1 MYQTHTYENGF
12 RLIYEKSPLNTI
24 MTSINVICDIGSI
37 HEPEQF
43 RGAAH
48 FIEHMCFKGT
58 KDLPNTHTISQIFD
72 KTGAYINAYTDRR
85 YTCYYVVGTNANLGE
100 HVKTV
105 GDMLLNS
112 KFINAEYDKEHQV
125 VREEMSKDAD
135 DSETIVMENADKEL
149 YAGSPYEH
157 PTDLLKYHT
166 GSHQLKHA
174 DVLEIYN
181 QYYVPSR
188 MILSICSTNTFAEV
202 KRCVDASPF
211 AKSQKT
217 STVAIKPLI
226 LSVTP
231 QTGIK
236 FAIQKKTGISPT
248 FMCVGFRTCAMTD
261 LDRYAL
267 KILKTI
273 LSDSLNG
280 RLFFL
285 LREENGLTYTSYVEC
300 EYFEH
305 LGDFKIYAECVSNKV
320 FRNSGNTTV
329 LKTLGTF
336 PLIMKMIRDLIKTGI
351 TREEL
356 ALAKGQLEGKFLLKA
371 EECEVIAKHNGK
383 IALLGLP
390 DVRYSDMYE
399 KYLKPI
405 TKKMVDDCICKYFR
419 RDGMTVS
426 VVSNDEA
433 ALKQANYEKHITIN

>member
-12 RLIYEKSPLNTI
+12 RLIYEKAPLNTI
-24 MTSINVICDIGSI
+24 MTSINVMCDIGSI

-58 KDLPNTHTISQIFD
+58 KDLPNTHAISQIFD

-100 HVKTV
+100 HIKTV
-105 GDMLLNS
+105 SDMLLNS
-112 KFINAEYDKEHQV
+112 KFVKTEYEKEHQV

-135 DSETIVMENADKEL
+135 DSESIVMENADKEI

-157 PTDLLKYHT
+157 PVDLLKYHE
-166 GSHQLKHA
+166 GAHQLKHI

-188 MILSICSTNTFAEV
+188 MVLSICSTNSFAEV
-202 KRCVDASPF
+202 KRCVDASHF

-217 STVAIKPLI
+217 SSTIMPLI
-226 LSVTP
+226 LSVRP
-231 QTGIK
+231 QTGVQFVIK
-236 FAIQKKTGISPT
+236 KKTGISPT
-248 FMCVGFRTCAMTD
+248 FMCVGFRTCAATN
-261 LDRYAL
+261 LDKYAF
-267 KILKTI
+267 KVLKTI

-300 EYFEH
+300 EYSEH

-320 FRNSGNTTV
+320 FRNKN
-329 LKTLGTF
+329 KNPGTF
-336 PLIMKMIRDLIKTGI
+336 PLIMKMIRDLIKNGI
-351 TREEL
+351 TSEEL
-356 ALAKGQLEGKFLLKA
+356 ALAKGQLEGKYLLKA
-371 EECEVIAKHNGK
+371 EECEVISKHNGK
-383 IALLGLP
+383 IALRGLN
-390 DVRYSDMYE
+390 DVRYCDVYE

-405 TKKMVDDCICKYFR
+405 TKKMVDDCIRKYFR

-426 VVSNDEA
+426 VISNDDA
-433 ALKQANYEKHITIN
+433 ALKQANYEKHIVF

>member
-1 MYQTHTYENGF
+1 MYQSHTYENGF
-12 RLIYEKSPLNTI
+12 RLIYEKAPLNTI
-24 MTSINVICDIGSI
+24 MTSINVMCDIGSI

-58 KDLPNTHTISQIFD
+58 KDLPNTHAISKIFD

-112 KFINAEYDKEHQV
+112 KFVKAEYEKEHQV

-135 DSETIVMENADKEL
+135 DSENIVMENADKEI
-149 YAGSPYEH
+149 YAGSPYEN
-157 PTDLLKYHT
+157 PTDLLKYHE
-166 GSHQLKHA
+166 GAHQLKHA
-174 DVLEIYN
+174 DVVEIYN

-188 MILSICSTNTFAEV
+188 MILSICSTNSFQEV
-202 KRCVDASPF
+202 KLCVDASPF

-217 STVAIKPLI
+217 SSAIKPLI
-226 LSVTP
+226 LSVNP
-231 QTGIK
+231 QKDIQ
-236 FAIQKKTGISPT
+236 FAIHKKSGISPT
-248 FMCVGFRTCAMTD
+248 FMCVGFRTCAMTN
-261 LDRYAL
+261 LDRYVF
-267 KILKTI
+267 KVLKTI

-320 FRNSGNTTV
+320 FLNKS
-329 LKTLGTF
+329 KKLGTF
-336 PLIMKMIRDLIKTGI
+336 PLIMKMIRDLIKHGI

-356 ALAKGQLEGKFLLKA
+356 ALAKGQLEGKFRMKA

-383 IALLGLP
+383 IALFGLP
-390 DVRYSDMYE
+390 DARYSDMYE
-399 KYLKPI
+399 KYLNPI
-405 TKKMVDDCICKYFR
+405 TKKMVDDCIRKYFR

-426 VVSNDEA
+426 VISNDEA
-433 ALKQANYEKHITIN
+433 ALKQANYEKHIAI

>member
-12 RLIYEKSPLNTI
+12 RLIYEKAPLNTI

-58 KDLPNTHTISQIFD
+58 RDLPNTHAISQIFD

-105 GDMLLNS
+105 ADMLLNS
-112 KFINAEYDKEHQV
+112 KFIMTEYEKEHQV
-125 VREEMSKDAD
+125 IREEMSKDAD
-135 DSETIVMENADKEL
+135 DSETIAMENADKCI

-166 GSHQLKHA
+166 GAHQLKHA

-202 KRCVDASPF
+202 KRCVDASYF

-217 STVAIKPLI
+217 SPIGIRPLI
-226 LSVTP
+226 LSVKP
-231 QTGIK
+231 QTGIQ
-236 FAIQKKTGISPT
+236 FAIQRKSGIVPT
-248 FMCVGFRTCAMTD
+248 FMCIGFRTCAATN
-261 LDRYAL
+261 LDRYAF
-267 KILKTI
+267 KVLKTI

-285 LREENGLTYTSYVEC
+285 LREDNGLTYTSYVEC

-320 FRNSGNTTV
+320 FRNSTAQKNP
-329 LKTLGTF
+329 GTF
-336 PLIMKMIRDLIKTGI
+336 PLIMKMIRDLIKNGI
-351 TREEL
+351 TRQEL
-356 ALAKGQLEGKFLLKA
+356 ALAKGQLEGKFSLKA

-383 IALLGLP
+383 NALMGLP
-390 DVRYSDMYE
+390 DVRYSDVYE

-426 VVSNDEA
+426 IISNDNA
-433 ALKQANYEKHITIN
+433 ALKQANYEKHITIQ

>member
-1 MYQTHTYENGF
+1 MYQTHTYDNGF
-12 RLIYEKSPLNTI
+12 RLIYEKAPLNTI
-24 MTSINVICDIGSI
+24 MTSINVMCDIGSI
-37 HEPEQF
+37 HTH
-43 RGAAH
+43 GAAH

-58 KDLPNTHTISQIFD
+58 RDLPNTHAISQIFD

-105 GDMLLNS
+105 ADMLLNS
-112 KFINAEYDKEHQV
+112 KFIKTEYEKEHQV
-125 VREEMSKDAD
+125 IREEMSKDAD
-135 DSETIVMENADKEL
+135 DSETIVMENADKCI
-149 YAGSPYEH
+149 YAGSPYEN
-157 PTDLLKYHT
+157 PTDLLKYHI
-166 GSHQLKHA
+166 GAHQLKHA

-202 KRCVDASPF
+202 KRCVDASYF

-217 STVAIKPLI
+217 SSAIKPLI

-231 QTGIK
+231 QTGIQ
-236 FAIQKKTGISPT
+236 FTIQRKSGIVPT
-248 FMCVGFRTCAMTD
+248 FMCIGFRTCAITN
-261 LDRYAL
+261 LDRYAF
-267 KILKTI
+267 KVLKTI

-320 FRNSGNTTV
+320 FRNSGNTKV
-329 LKTLGTF
+329 LKNPGTF
-336 PLIMKMIRDLIKTGI
+336 PLIMKMIRDLIKNGI

-356 ALAKGQLEGKFLLKA
+356 ALAKGQLEGKFSLKA

-383 IALLGLP
+383 NALMELP
-390 DVRYSDMYE
+390 DVRYSDVYE

-426 VVSNDEA
+426 VVSNDNA
-433 ALKQANYEKHITIN
+433 ALKQANYEKHITIQ

>member
-12 RLIYEKSPLNTI
+12 RLIYEKAPLNTI
-24 MTSINVICDIGSI
+24 MTSINVMCDIGSI

-58 KDLPNTHTISQIFD
+58 KDLPNTHAISQIFD

-112 KFINAEYDKEHQV
+112 KFVKTEYEKEHQV

-135 DSETIVMENADKEL
+135 DSENIVMENADKEI
-149 YAGSPYEH
+149 YAGSPYEN
-157 PTDLLKYHT
+157 PTDLLKYHE
-166 GSHQLKHA
+166 GAHQLKHA
-174 DVLEIYN
+174 DVVEMYN

-202 KRCVDASPF
+202 KRCVDASSF

-217 STVAIKPLI
+217 SAVIKPLI

-236 FAIQKKTGISPT
+236 FAIQTKSGISPT
-248 FMCVGFRTCAMTD
+248 FMCVGFRTCAMTN
-261 LDRYAL
+261 LDRYVF
-267 KILKTI
+267 KVLKTI

-320 FRNSGNTTV
+320 FRNKS
-329 LKTLGTF
+329 KKLGTF
-336 PLIMKMIRDLIKTGI
+336 PLIMKMIKDLIKNGI

-356 ALAKGQLEGKFLLKA
+356 ALAKGQLEGKFRMKA
-371 EECEVIAKHNGK
+371 EECEVIVKHNGK
-383 IALLGLP
+383 IALFGLP
-390 DVRYSDMYE
+390 DVRYSEMYE
-399 KYLKPI
+399 KYLNPI
-405 TKKMVDDCICKYFR
+405 TKKMVDDCIRKYFR

-426 VVSNDEA
+426 VISNDESA
-433 ALKQANYEKHITIN
+433 MKQANYEKHIRIE

>member
-12 RLIYEKSPLNTI
+12 RLIYEKAPLNTI
-24 MTSINVICDIGSI
+24 MTSINVLCDIGSV

-58 KDLPNTHTISQIFD
+58 EDLPNTHKIGQIFD

-100 HVKTV
+100 HIKTV

-112 KFINAEYDKEHQV
+112 KFVKTEYEKEHQV

-135 DSETIVMENADKEL
+135 DSESIVMENADKEIF
-149 YAGSPYEH
+149 AGSPYEH
-157 PTDLLKYHT
+157 PVDLLKYHE
-166 GSHQLKHA
+166 GANQLKHA

-217 STVAIKPLI
+217 SKPIMPLI

-231 QTGIK
+231 QTEINY
-236 FAIQKKTGISPT
+236 AIQKKSGIAPT
-248 FMCVGFRTCAMTD
+248 FMCVGFRTCAATN
-261 LDRYAL
+261 LDRYAF
-267 KILKTI
+267 KVLKTI

-320 FRNSGNTTV
+320 FRNKN
-329 LKTLGTF
+329 KNPGTF
-336 PLIMKMIRDLIKTGI
+336 PLIMRMIKDLIKNGI

-356 ALAKGQLEGKFLLKA
+356 ALAKGQLEGKFRMKA

-383 IALLGLP
+383 ISLLGLP
-390 DVRYSDMYE
+390 DVRYSDVHE

-419 RDGMTVS
+419 RDGMTIS
-426 VVSNDEA
+426 VISNDEA
-433 ALKQANYEKHITIN
+433 ALKQANYEKHIMF

>member
-12 RLIYEKSPLNTI
+12 RLIYEKAPLNTI
-24 MTSINVICDIGSI
+24 MTSINVMCDIGSI

-58 KDLPNTHTISQIFD
+58 KDMPNTHAISQIFD

-105 GDMLLNS
+105 ADMLLNS
-112 KFINAEYDKEHQV
+112 KFIKTEYEKEHQV
-125 VREEMSKDAD
+125 IREEMSKDAD
-135 DSETIVMENADKEL
+135 DSETIVMENADKCI

-157 PTDLLKYHT
+157 PTDLLKYHA
-166 GSHQLKHA
+166 GAHQLKYA

-202 KRCVDASPF
+202 KRCVDASYF
-211 AKSQKT
+211 AKSQK
-217 STVAIKPLI
+217 SSPIGIRPLI

-231 QTGIK
+231 QTGIQ
-236 FAIQKKTGISPT
+236 FAIQRKSGIVPT
-248 FMCVGFRTCAMTD
+248 FICVGFRTCAITN
-261 LDRYAL
+261 LDRYVF
-267 KILKTI
+267 KVLKTI

-320 FRNSGNTTV
+320 FRNRN
-329 LKTLGTF
+329 KNLGTF
-336 PLIMKMIRDLIKTGI
+336 PLIMKMIRDLIKNGI

-356 ALAKGQLEGKFLLKA
+356 ALAKGQLEGKFRMKA
-371 EECEVIAKHNGK
+371 EESEVIAKHNGK
-383 IALLGLP
+383 IALLELP
-390 DVRYSDMYE
+390 DVRYCDIYE

-419 RDGMTVS
+419 QDGMTVS
-426 VVSNDEA
+426 IISNDDA
-433 ALKQANYEKHITIN
+433 ALKQANYEKHIAL

>member
-12 RLIYEKSPLNTI
+12 RLIYEKAPLNTI
-24 MTSINVICDIGSI
+24 MTSINVLCDIGSV

-58 KDLPNTHTISQIFD
+58 EDLPNTHKIGQIFD

-112 KFINAEYDKEHQV
+112 KFVKTEYEKEHQV

-135 DSETIVMENADKEL
+135 DSESIVMENADKEIF
-149 YAGSPYEH
+149 AGSPYEH
-157 PTDLLKYHT
+157 PVDLLKYHE
-166 GSHQLKHA
+166 GANQLKRA

-217 STVAIKPLI
+217 SKSIMPLI
-226 LSVTP
+226 LLVTP
-231 QTGIK
+231 QTGIN
-236 FAIQKKTGISPT
+236 FSIQKKSGIAPT
-248 FMCVGFRTCAMTD
+248 FMCVGFRTCAATN
-261 LDRYAL
+261 LDRYAF
-267 KILKTI
+267 KVLKTI

-320 FRNSGNTTV
+320 FRNKN
-329 LKTLGTF
+329 KNPGTF
-336 PLIMKMIRDLIKTGI
+336 PLIMRMIKDLIKNGI

-356 ALAKGQLEGKFLLKA
+356 ALAKGQLEGKFRMKA

-390 DVRYSDMYE
+390 DVRYSDVHE

-419 RDGMTVS
+419 RDGMTIS
-426 VVSNDEA
+426 VISNDEA
-433 ALKQANYEKHITIN
+433 ALKQANYEKHIMF

>member
-12 RLIYEKSPLNTI
+12 RLIYEKAPLNTI

-37 HEPEQF
+37 HVC
-43 RGAAH
+43 GAAH

-58 KDLPNTHTISQIFD
+58 KALHDTHAISQIFD

-85 YTCYYVVGTNANLGE
+85 YTCYYVVGTNAKLGE

-112 KFINAEYDKEHQV
+112 KFVKTEYDKEHQV
-125 VREEMSKDAD
+125 IREEMSKDAD
-135 DSETIVMENADKEL
+135 DSETIVIENADKCI
-149 YAGSPYEH
+149 YAGSPYEY

-166 GSHQLKHA
+166 GAHQLKHA
-174 DVLEIYN
+174 DVLEIYK

-217 STVAIKPLI
+217 SSAIQPLI
-226 LSVTP
+226 LSVKP
-231 QTGIK
+231 QTGIQ
-236 FAIQKKTGISPT
+236 FAIQKKTGIVPT
-248 FMCVGFRTCAMTD
+248 FMCIGFRTCSMMD
-261 LDRYAL
+261 LDRYVF
-267 KILKTI
+267 KVLKTI

-329 LKTLGTF
+329 LKNPGTF
-336 PLIMKMIRDLIKTGI
+336 PLIMKMIRDLIKNGI
-351 TREEL
+351 THQEL

-390 DVRYSDMYE
+390 DVRYSDMYK

-426 VVSNDEA
+426 IISNDEA
-433 ALKQANYEKHITIN
+433 ALKQANYEKHITIV